1 MDVCVCVGV
10 CLGGGG
16 WCVCVGGVLLGGGG
30 VCLCGWIDVCVWGGG
45 VLVGVEGV
53 CVCVFD
59 WSLSACLLFCCCHF
73 VCVDERLRNV
83 QYYYCCYALVY
94 ERMRACSCNQQQLTR
109 SSTLL
114 S

>member
-1 MDVCVCVGV
+1 MC
-10 CLGGGG
+10 
-16 WCVCVGGVLLGGGG
+16 
-30 VCLCGWIDVCVWGGG
+30 
-45 VLVGVEGV
+45 
-53 CVCVFD
+53 
-59 WSLSACLLFCCCHF
+59 ACLIGACLPACCLVVVILF
-73 VCVDERLRNV
+73 CVDERLGNV